1 MYKIKIIMIVFSF
14 SYLLISQ
21 SKEDLKPVLKKVLNE
36 DVISVIP
43 KLKYF
48 QPAKIEIGIESI
60 VKEEEFYII
69 GVYAVNPFD
78 EIAGVQVQ
86 IFPED
91 LFYIETVYG
100 GRAKNKDFSMHFN
113 KKGTI
118 LGFSMVGETI
128 EPTQIVSHTD
138 KKNKNILFYIKA
150 LPNKLMEY
158 IETKKTMNL
167 SMDIVIASKEGK
179 TLTSKFIP
187 FSLSDIQYKN

>member
-14 SYLLISQ
+14 SSFLISQ

-36 DVISVIP
+36 DVISVNP
-43 KLKYF
+43 RVKNYL
-48 QPAKIEIGIESI
+48 PAAKIEIGIESI

-179 TLTSKFIP
+179 T
-187 FSLSDIQYKN
+187 

>member
-78 EIAGVQVQ
+78 EIAG
-86 IFPED
+86 
-91 LFYIETVYG
+91 
-100 GRAKNKDFSMHFN
+100 
-113 KKGTI
+113 
-118 LGFSMVGETI
+118 
-128 EPTQIVSHTD
+128 
-138 KKNKNILFYIKA
+138 
-150 LPNKLMEY
+150 
-158 IETKKTMNL
+158 
-167 SMDIVIASKEGK
+167 
-179 TLTSKFIP
+179 
-187 FSLSDIQYKN
+187 